1 MFDRKELK
9 ENAKAQLSGNWGR
22 AVVCILVFVVITGAI
37 SGIGS
42 IKLIGFAAVIILMPP
57 ILVGLKITF
66 LNLVKFSDQ
75 PQISSLFLGFNNL
88 ANSLGTVLWM
98 QLWTW
103 LWSLLFIIPGIIKSL
118 AYSQTLYILVD
129 NPNVRPTE
137 ALKISMRMTNGYK
150 ADIFVMYLSFIGWAI
165 LAAFTFG
172 IGYLWLTPYMETSFA
187 NLYLKLKNDSIQSGV
202 CHASEFG
209 V

>member
-9 ENAKAQLSGNWGR
+9 ENAKARLSGNWGM
-22 AVVCILVFVVITGAI
+22 AVVCALIFTAITGAI

-42 IKLIGFAAVIILMPP
+42 IPLIGFAALVILMPP
-57 ILVGLKITF
+57 LMVGLKITF
-66 LNLVKFSDQ
+66 LNFVKFSDQ

-88 ANSLGTVLWM
+88 SRSLGTVLWM

-103 LWSLLFIIPGIIKSL
+103 LWSLLFIIPGIIKYL
-118 AYSQTLYILVD
+118 AYSQTIYILAD

-137 ALKISMRMTNGYK
+137 ALKISMRMTDGYK

-165 LAAFTFG
+165 VAAFTFG

-187 NLYLKLKNDSIQSGV
+187 NLYLKLKNDSIQRGI
-202 CHASEFG
+202 CQASEFG